1 MTEFINWLSGELN
14 NINYE
19 MAEAIGLTLID
30 PEQFIGIF
38 VRFCLNLAVVS
49 IIARYFYY
57 PRSKRR
63 DYMFVFIIMSMSI
76 FMLVSFM
83 GGDSLRT
90 GAALGLFA
98 LFGIIRYRTEA
109 IPIREMTYLFM
120 LVSTSVV
127 NALSSA
133 NYHPKADY
141 WDGVGVITL
150 LFANCIFIL
159 LAWIFEKSNL
169 LNEHCSKYIRYDNV
183 NLVAPEKR
191 EELKADLEK
200 RTGLKIISIEVGTI
214 DFLKDSVIIRI
225 FYDEDMDRGSSIA
238 NAVRFNKLGPQ

>member
-120 LVSTSVV
+120 LVLLQVYPLRQRESRGPRE
-127 NALSSA
+127 ARRAQGRPRKAHGPEDHLHRGGHDRFPQGQRH
-133 NYHPKADY
+133 HPH
-141 WDGVGVITL
+141 L
-150 LFANCIFIL
+150 L
-159 LAWIFEKSNL
+159 
-169 LNEHCSKYIRYDNV
+169 R
-183 NLVAPEKR
+183 
-191 EELKADLEK
+191 
-200 RTGLKIISIEVGTI
+200 
-214 DFLKDSVIIRI
+214 
-225 FYDEDMDRGSSIA
+225 
-238 NAVRFNKLGPQ
+238 